1 MNKNDYKLDPKLDLV
16 LERIVEVPKEL
27 VWKAWTTPDIIKQ
40 WFTPV
45 PWKTVECELDLR
57 LGGMFRTVMQSP
69 EGENF
74 PNMGCYLEVIPNEK
88 LVWTDALLPGFRPA
102 GGRPMNSMSFITV
115 YILLETHGTGTKYTA
130 IALHSKEEDQIKHKE
145 MGFYEGWGT
154 ALDQL
159 ITAVKKM

>member
-1 MNKNDYKLDPKLDLV
+1 MNKNDHKLDPKLDLV

-40 WFTPV
+40 WYTPV

-57 LGGMFRTVMQSP
+57 PGGMFRTVMQSP

-88 LVWTDALLPGFRPA
+88 LVWTDEFNVIHYSLHTSGNSRDRHKVYRNCSSQQR
-102 GGRPMNSMSFITV
+102 GRS
-115 YILLETHGTGTKYTA
+115 
-130 IALHSKEEDQIKHKE
+130 DQ
-145 MGFYEGWGT
+145 T
-154 ALDQL
+154 
-159 ITAVKKM
+159 